1 MQYFLKLKRY
11 HRALAALLVLSFV
24 SGCSTPRT
32 GIYFQSTKSCGNDDT
47 WGELAYYGV
56 MLSPFVI
63 PSLVLLPP
71 AGIGYSLDHYVFSPM
86 CDVVCLP
93 FDFYLRNT
101 GPYIKVVDSGGKP
114 ISHAHVVA
122 PVITGV
128 GTYTFT
134 GETDEQGLF
143 YIPLSWENSRL
154 GQGEVT
160 AEGFVPTPMDSPRLL
175 RHRTSGIGTPWQRA
189 KDGKVQ
195 HEVVMLRNGETL
207 PPVVKSVV
215 LDDAACYGFALDI
228 VDGDWCPPYGNGKV
242 HGLQFRFEYGCG
254 LPDQPGY
261 GNNNCLVLTV
271 GSGDGRRGM
280 GIVKLKGE
288 VPDSVDLSKLIG
300 TNRSNIA
307 WLGLCDNIGKR
318 PAIAQN
324 FDAGK
329 TQWAFCTDFKYGVYG
344 IIKYLDCWGGINSSK
359 RTIVLQYVYNPMLDC
374 PVLTLPKH
382 FQLPPPPKKPPKLEY
397 IKY

>member
-160 AEGFVPTPMDSPRLL
+160 AELDPDNRIHVKWTVDGELVAWADINPTDKEVVFEPTPYDEDCEVLLGENIWTAGPR
-175 RHRTSGIGTPWQRA
+175 
-189 KDGKVQ
+189 
-195 HEVVMLRNGETL
+195 
-207 PPVVKSVV
+207 SV
-215 LDDAACYGFALDI
+215 L
-228 VDGDWCPPYGNGKV
+228 
-242 HGLQFRFEYGCG
+242 
-254 LPDQPGY
+254 
-261 GNNNCLVLTV
+261 
-271 GSGDGRRGM
+271 
-280 GIVKLKGE
+280 IVK
-288 VPDSVDLSKLIG
+288 V
-300 TNRSNIA
+300 
-307 WLGLCDNIGKR
+307 
-318 PAIAQN
+318 
-324 FDAGK
+324 
-329 TQWAFCTDFKYGVYG
+329 
-344 IIKYLDCWGGINSSK
+344 
-359 RTIVLQYVYNPMLDC
+359 
-374 PVLTLPKH
+374 
-382 FQLPPPPKKPPKLEY
+382 KK
-397 IKY
+397 